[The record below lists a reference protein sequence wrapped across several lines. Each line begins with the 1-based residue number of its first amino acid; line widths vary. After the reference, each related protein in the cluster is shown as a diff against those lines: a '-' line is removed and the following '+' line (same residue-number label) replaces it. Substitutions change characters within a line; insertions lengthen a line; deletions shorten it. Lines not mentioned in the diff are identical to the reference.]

1 MVCENQDTI
10 IAVLITSLLFNIF
23 IFKHFIDRHN
33 EIEINLKN
41 MIYDIQDEIKEIM
54 IKVNSY
60 QQNTML
66 I

>member
-54 IKVNSY
+54 IKVN
-60 QQNTML
+60 
-66 I
+66 